1 MDKLTRQRILKDIE
15 LSFENIKREESVHQ
29 SLRSIKLALGKLG
42 IGVTEIT
49 IVPSEKDDF
58 FGMSVFPQESVADK
72 IVDCMIN
79 NKPLQAYEE
88 IWMNNNNWIIEIDN
102 KLLYDTKLNANPAE
116 ITAALLHEVGHT
128 IYSNTIP
135 QKLHKTMSL
144 TYIQL
149 PVKVKKIL
157 GIEKRS
163 FRKIFLPVVAQA
175 SLNPSYSLKK
185 EIEADKYVIKMGYA
199 EPLDS
204 LLQKILMTY
213 GSRFV
218 ECDAVEQEK
227 NLKVACNWSAQ
238 QVIEIQN
245 RKDTLKSSIDHV
257 SLITPS
263 KYVKSIF
270 DDMNRSIFKGLESF
284 DEVVARR
291 GRGKFVTEGTY
302 AILNQPES
310 FNYVMEA
317 AAKEKLDKYGRVRKI
332 TQQDV
337 DIVSIQAEKIENQND
352 KVYLLDIIYD
362 YIETLDL
369 MDEYLHNGKKEA
381 VQMNER
387 QIKQLKDQLEELRL
401 QVLKFKIVEKKYGV
415 FIKYPVGYE
424 G

>member
-1 MDKLTRQRILKDIE
+1 MDKLTQQRILKDIE

-29 SLRSIKLALGKLG
+29 SLRSIKIALAKLS
-42 IGVTEIT
+42 IGVSEIT

-58 FGMSVFPQESVADK
+58 FGMSIFPQESVADK
-72 IVDCMIN
+72 IVDCMVN
-79 NKPLQAYEE
+79 NKPFQAYEE
-88 IWMNNNNWIIEIDN
+88 VWMNNNSWIIEIDN

-144 TYIQL
+144 TYVQL

-157 GIEKRS
+157 GIEERK

-199 EPLDS
+199 DPLDS

-227 NLKVACNWSAQ
+227 NLKVACDWSTQ

-245 RKDTLKSSIDHV
+245 RKDILKSSIDKV

-270 DDMNRSIFKGLESF
+270 NDMNKNIFKGLDSF
-284 DEVVARR
+284 DEVVTR
-291 GRGKFVTEGTY
+291 RGKFVTEGTY
-302 AILNQPES
+302 AILNRPES

-337 DIVSIQAEKIENQND
+337 DIISIQAEKIENQND
-352 KVYLLDIIYD
+352 KIYLLDIIYD

-387 QIKQLKDQLEELRL
+387 QITQLKDELEALRL

>member
-29 SLRSIKLALGKLG
+29 SLKSIKLSLAKLE
-42 IGVTEIT
+42 IPVSEIT

-58 FGMSVFPQESVADK
+58 FGMSVFPEYSVANK

-79 NKPLQAYEE
+79 NKPLKAYEE
-88 IWMNNNNWIIEIDN
+88 IWTNTSSWVVEIDS
-102 KLLYDTKLNANPAE
+102 KLLYDNKLNANPSE

-149 PVKVKKIL
+149 PTKVKGML
-157 GIEKRS
+157 TLEN
-163 FRKIFLPVVAQA
+163 RKFKKVFLPIVAQA
-175 SLNPSYSLKK
+175 SLNASYSLKK
-185 EIEADKYVIKMGYA
+185 EIEADKYVVKMGYG
-199 EPLDS
+199 ESLDA

-218 ECDAVEQEK
+218 ECDDMEQEK

-238 QVIEIQN
+238 QVIELQN
-245 RKDTLKSSIDHV
+245 RKDVLKSSIEKV
-257 SLITPS
+257 SLVTPS
-263 KYVKSIF
+263 KYVKALF
-270 DDMNRSIFKGLESF
+270 DNINDNIFKGLESF

-302 AILNQPES
+302 AILNRPEN
-310 FNYVMEA
+310 FDYVMEA

-352 KVYLLDIIYD
+352 KIYLLDIIYD

-369 MDEYLHNGKKEA
+369 MDEYLHNGKKEC

-387 QIKQLKDQLEELRL
+387 QIKQIRDQLETLRT
-401 QVLKFKIVEKKYGV
+401 QVLKFKIVEKQYGV

>member
-1 MDKLTRQRILKDIE
+1 MDKLTQQRILKDIE

-29 SLRSIKLALGKLG
+29 SLKSIKLALAKLG
-42 IGVTEIT
+42 VGVSEIT
-49 IVPSEKDDF
+49 IVPSDKDDF
-58 FGMSVFPQESVADK
+58 FGMSVFPQSSAADR
-72 IVDCMIN
+72 IVDHMIN

-88 IWMNNNNWIIEIDN
+88 VWTNNNSWIIEIDN
-102 KLLYDTKLNANPAE
+102 KLLYDQKLNANPAE

-149 PVKVKKIL
+149 PTKVKRIL
-157 GIEKRS
+157 KLENRK

-175 SLNPSYSLKK
+175 SLNSSYSLKK
-185 EIEADKYVIKMGYA
+185 EIEADKYVVKLGYGEA
-199 EPLDS
+199 LES
-204 LLQKILMTY
+204 LLQKILLTY

-218 ECDAVEQEK
+218 ECDGVEQEK

-245 RKDTLKSSIDHV
+245 RKDTLRTSIDQI
-257 SLITPS
+257 SLLSPS

-270 DDMNRSIFKGLESF
+270 EDMNRSIFKGLESF

-291 GRGKFVTEGTY
+291 GRGKFVTEGSYT
-302 AILNQPES
+302 ILNRPEN
-310 FNYVMEA
+310 FDYVMEA
-317 AAKEKLDKYGRVRKI
+317 AAKEKLDKYGRVRKV

-337 DIVSIQAEKIENQND
+337 DIVAIQAEKIENQND
-352 KVYLLDIIYD
+352 KIYLLDIIYD

-387 QIKQLKDQLEELRL
+387 QIKQLKDQLETLRL
-401 QVLKFKIVEKKYGV
+401 QVLKFKIVEKQYGV

>member
-1 MDKLTRQRILKDIE
+1 MDKLTQYRILKDIE
-15 LSFENIKREESVHQ
+15 LSFENIKRKEDVHQ
-29 SLRSIKLALGKLG
+29 SLKSIKLALGKLG
-42 IGVTEIT
+42 VRVSEIT

-58 FGMSVFPQESVADK
+58 FGMSVFPQLPVADR
-72 IVDCMIN
+72 IVYCMIN

-88 IWMNNNNWIIEIDN
+88 IWLNNDSWIIEIDS
-102 KLLYDTKLNANPAE
+102 KLLYDQNFNANPAE

-128 IYSNTIP
+128 VYSNTIP

-149 PVKVKKIL
+149 PSKVKRILKI
-157 GIEKRS
+157 EDRK
-163 FRKIFLPVVAQA
+163 FRTIFLPVVAQA
-175 SLNPSYSLKK
+175 SLNSSYSLKK
-185 EIEADKYVIKMGYA
+185 EIEADKYVVKMGYGEA
-199 EPLDS
+199 LET
-204 LLQKILMTY
+204 LLQKILLTY

-245 RKDTLKSSIDHV
+245 RKDVLKSSIDQI
-257 SLITPS
+257 SLVTPS

-270 DDMNRSIFKGLESF
+270 DDMNKGIFKGLESF
-284 DEVVARR
+284 DEIVARR

-302 AILNQPES
+302 AILNRPEN

-317 AAKEKLDKYGRVRKI
+317 AAKEKLDKYGRVRKV

-337 DIVSIQAEKIENQND
+337 DIVAIQAEKIENQND
-352 KVYLLDIIYD
+352 KIYILDIIYD

-369 MDEYLHNGKKEA
+369 MDEYLHNGKKDA

-387 QIKQLKDQLEELRL
+387 QIKQLREQLEALRL
-401 QVLKFKIVEKKYGV
+401 QVLKFKIVEKQYGV